1 MTISAEYHRLAR
13 IRPRYRWWRVLLTG
27 LFGAAMYLTLMFA
40 ILIPAGIVAAENPG
54 FGSAFDAWL
63 NSPESFDL
71 NQPWLFVALMV
82 PLILMLPALFLASRI
97 VEGRGAGLLSSVA
110 GRIRWGWL
118 ARTLLLA
125 LAVYAVY
132 FAVLFALA
140 ALSGESIVI
149 DASHPGIALM
159 LVLVLLLVPLQAAAE
174 EYVFRGYLMQL
185 IGGWL
190 RHPAFAI
197 LLPAPLFVIGHGYDL
212 WGGLSVG
219 VFAIVA
225 AWLSWRTGGLEAAIS
240 MHIVNNVLIFVL
252 GSFSLVDANA
262 TEGAPADLIASA
274 ITMIVYALLADRWA
288 RTRGLARTATAPT
301 APTMTA
307 PTATTAE

>member
-1 MTISAEYHRLAR
+1 
-13 IRPRYRWWRVLLTG
+13 PRYRWWRVLLTG

-40 ILIPAGIVAAENPG
+40 IVIPAGIAAAEIPG

-71 NQPWLFVALMV
+71 NQPRLFVALRV
-82 PLILMLPALFLASRI
+82 PLILMLPAPFLASRI

-149 DASHPGIALM
+149 DASHPGIPLM

-174 EYVFRGYLMQL
+174 
-185 IGGWL
+185 
-190 RHPAFAI
+190 
-197 LLPAPLFVIGHGYDL
+197 
-212 WGGLSVG
+212 
-219 VFAIVA
+219 
-225 AWLSWRTGGLEAAIS
+225 
-240 MHIVNNVLIFVL
+240 
-252 GSFSLVDANA
+252 
-262 TEGAPADLIASA
+262 
-274 ITMIVYALLADRWA
+274 
-288 RTRGLARTATAPT
+288 
-301 APTMTA
+301 
-307 PTATTAE
+307 